1 VDREEEHDMLDITCD
16 DCGRVLIGPGR
27 ILSISRTD
35 EGLRV
40 AYVCPCGRHG
50 SEITGRRR
58 RAALAPAAPRPLAG
72 ATA

>member
-1 VDREEEHDMLDITCD
+1 MLDIHCD

-27 ILSISRTD
+27 ILSVTTVA
-35 EGLRV
+35 EGLRL

-58 RAALAPAAPRPLAG
+58 RARAARPLLTT
-72 ATA
+72 TA